1 MLISLLCALVRLTE
15 LVCVS
20 ECIYLCIYLLMLEF
34 NKDRL
39 FIKNVR
45 KCVSSMNS

>member
-1 MLISLLCALVRLTE
+1 MLIGPLVRLTA

-20 ECIYLCIYLLMLEF
+20 ECIYLLMPEF
-34 NKDRL
+34 NKGRL

-45 KCVSSMNS
+45 KCVISMNS